1 MNTTG
6 SKEVGAQN
14 EGRATSSGAATGLQ
28 SQETEIDL
36 IELVQ
41 QFVRHIKLILLLTV
55 LGALLSAAYT
65 FWMVTPIYESTAKM
79 YILNSSGSIVNLSD
93 LQIGS
98 YLANDYMEFFK
109 TREVHQ
115 TVASNLGLKYSV
127 AQMQGMLTVENPKD
141 TRMLYITVKSPDPK
155 EAAAMANEYASV
167 AIKYIAS
174 TMATEEPN
182 MMSTAIEAKTPSSP
196 SKTRN
201 IAIGLMLG
209 LFLALGW
216 ITVRFLLD
224 DKVKTVDDIRKYT
237 ALSVL
242 AVVPAYQSANVK
254 DGKKPKRGEKA

>member
-14 EGRATSSGAATGLQ
+14 ESRATGSGTATGLQ
-28 SQETEIDL
+28 PQETEIDL

-41 QFVRHIKLILLLTV
+41 QFARHIRLILLLTV

-115 TVASNLGLKYSV
+115 TVASNLGLHYSV
-127 AQMQGMLTVENPKD
+127 SQMQSMLTVENPKD

-155 EAAAMANEYASV
+155 EAAAMANEYAAV

-182 MMSTAIEAKTPSSP
+182 MMSTPIEAKAPSSP
-196 SKTRN
+196 SKTKN
-201 IAIGLMLG
+201 IAIGLVLG
-209 LFLALGW
+209 LLLALGW

-242 AVVPAYQSANVK
+242 AVVPAYQAANGKEVK
-254 DGKKPKRGEKA
+254 KQKRGEKA

>member
-14 EGRATSSGAATGLQ
+14 ESRATGSGAATGLQ
-28 SQETEIDL
+28 PQETEIDL

-41 QFVRHIKLILLLTV
+41 QFARHIRLILLLTV

-65 FWMVTPIYESTAKM
+65 FWMVKPIYESTAKM

-115 TVASNLGLKYSV
+115 TVASNLGLHYSV
-127 AQMQGMLTVENPKD
+127 SQMQSMLTVENPKD

-155 EAAAMANEYASV
+155 EAAAMANEYAAV

-182 MMSTAIEAKTPSSP
+182 MMSTAIEAKAPSSP
-196 SKTRN
+196 SKTKN
-201 IAIGLMLG
+201 IAIGLVLG
-209 LFLALGW
+209 LLLALGW

-242 AVVPAYQSANVK
+242 AVVPAYQAAN
-254 DGKKPKRGEKA
+254 GKEAKKQKRGEKA

>member
-6 SKEVGAQN
+6 VNEVETQKERRITAPGMGN
-14 EGRATSSGAATGLQ
+14 ESQ

-36 IELVQ
+36 IELLQ
-41 QFVRHIKLILLLTV
+41 QFVKHIRLILVLTV

-115 TVASNLGLKYSV
+115 TVASNLGLHYSV
-127 AQMQGMLTVENPKD
+127 AQMQSMLTVENPKD

-155 EAAAMANEYASV
+155 EAAAMANEYAAV
-167 AIKYIAS
+167 AIKYIAN

-182 MMSTAIEAKTPSSP
+182 IMSTAIEAKAPSSP
-196 SKTRN
+196 SKTKN
-201 IAIGLMLG
+201 IAIGLILG
-209 LFLALGW
+209 LLLALGW

-224 DKVKTVDDIRKYT
+224 DKVKSVDDIRKYS
-237 ALSVL
+237 ALAVL
-242 AVVPAYQSANVK
+242 AVVPAYRSA
-254 DGKKPKRGEKA
+254 DAGDEKKQKRGEKI

>member
-6 SKEVGAQN
+6 SNEVGAQN
-14 EGRATSSGAATGLQ
+14 ENRATSSGAATGLQ
-28 SQETEIDL
+28 PQETEIDL
-36 IELVQ
+36 IELAQ
-41 QFVRHIKLILLLTV
+41 QFARHIKLILLLTV

-115 TVASNLGLKYSV
+115 TVASNLGLHYSV
-127 AQMQGMLTVENPKD
+127 GQMQSMLTVENPKD

-155 EAAAMANEYASV
+155 EAAAMANEYAAV

-182 MMSTAIEAKTPSSP
+182 MMSTAIEAKAPSSP
-196 SKTRN
+196 SKTKN
-201 IAIGLMLG
+201 IAIGLVLG
-209 LFLALGW
+209 LLLALGW

-242 AVVPAYQSANVK
+242 AVVPAYQAANGKEVK
-254 DGKKPKRGEKA
+254 KQKRGEKA